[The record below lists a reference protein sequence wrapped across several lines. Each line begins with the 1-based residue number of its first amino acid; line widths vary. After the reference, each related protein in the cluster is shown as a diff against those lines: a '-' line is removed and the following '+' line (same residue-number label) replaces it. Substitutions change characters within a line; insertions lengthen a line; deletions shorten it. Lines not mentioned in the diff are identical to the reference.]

1 MRLDVL
7 GVDHLPAIVGL
18 VKAGVDRPHSEPELR
33 AALFDPSRP
42 ALVRGDPDVGIV
54 ATVERRGQWY
64 VRLLTVHPDHR
75 GQGFGSQ
82 LLAAAEDDVRNGG
95 GDAVLVG
102 TDAPDYL
109 YAGVDTRETALLSL
123 LESRRYR
130 MAMVTYDMR
139 VDLSTIPPDPDVID
153 ASPSDRDEMSDWLH
167 ANWPNWW
174 DEAIRSFDNGTL
186 VFTRDAEGINGFCA
200 WNANRTGWL
209 GPMAVRPDGRQRGVG
224 TPLLVAAL
232 HRMRVH
238 GPTAEIAWVGP
249 LAFYAKTVAAKVST
263 VYFVYRKGLS

>member
-7 GVDHLPAIVGL
+7 GVEDLSAIAAL
-18 VKAGVDRPHSEPELR
+18 VKAGVDRPHTEAELG
-33 AALFDPSRP
+33 AALFDPERP
-42 ALVRGDPDVGIV
+42 ALVRGDPGVGVV

-64 VRLLTVHPDHR
+64 VRLLVVHPDHR
-75 GQGFGSQ
+75 GKGLGSA
-82 LLAAAEDDVRNGG
+82 LLAAAEDGVRTAGG
-95 GDAVLVG
+95 EALIVG

-109 YAGVDTRETALLSL
+109 YPGVDTRETALLSL

-130 MAMVTYDMR
+130 MAMVTYDMQ
-139 VDLSTIPPDPDVID
+139 VDLSTLPPNPDVIE
-153 ASPSDRDEMSDWLH
+153 ASPADRDEMSDWLH

-174 DEAIRSFDNGTL
+174 DEAIRSFDKGSL

-209 GPMAVRPDGRQRGVG
+209 GPMAVRPQGRQRGVG
-224 TPLLVAAL
+224 TPLVVGAL
-232 HRMRVH
+232 HRMRAH
-238 GPTAEIAWVGP
+238 GQTAEIAWVGP
-249 LAFYAKTVAAKVST
+249 LAFYAKTVGANVST